1 MQYDRLIFLPPT
13 TDMSAEK
20 LAALVTSTYGRDRAA
35 QILVEGNRVEVRWG
49 DWSLRV
55 YYEAGETVRKES
67 EEIVTR
73 FGCERT
79 DKMQLS
85 VCDTW
90 VTIASDDEDYNM
102 KHFNHFVFL
111 LQDLEEEL
119 PGAVMF
125 VPLEGTFF
133 DVGNFN

>member
-55 YYEAGETVRKES
+55 YYEEGDTVRKES

-79 DKMQLS
+79 DK
-85 VCDTW
+85 D
-90 VTIASDDEDYNM
+90 
-102 KHFNHFVFL
+102 
-111 LQDLEEEL
+111 
-119 PGAVMF
+119 AVECM
-125 VPLEGTFF
+125 
-133 DVGNFN
+133 